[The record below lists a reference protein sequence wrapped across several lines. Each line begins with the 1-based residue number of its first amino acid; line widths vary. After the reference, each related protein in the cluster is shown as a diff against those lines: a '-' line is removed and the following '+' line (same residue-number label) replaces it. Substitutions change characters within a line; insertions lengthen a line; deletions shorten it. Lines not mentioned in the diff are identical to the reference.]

1 MINTNPVTLHY
12 IHRQRHFS
20 QFIDNYVENTE
31 YLYNNMYC
39 DTLYQYIKYN

>member
-20 QFIDNYVENTE
+20 QFIDKTTNREDAT
-31 YLYNNMYC
+31 
-39 DTLYQYIKYN
+39 